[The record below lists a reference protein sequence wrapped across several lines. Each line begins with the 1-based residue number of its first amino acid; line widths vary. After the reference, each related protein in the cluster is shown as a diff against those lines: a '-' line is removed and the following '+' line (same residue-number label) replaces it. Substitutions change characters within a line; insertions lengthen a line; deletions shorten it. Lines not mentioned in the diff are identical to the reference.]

1 MEEKIKLKIKNYPV
15 YIGDK
20 LHEQTDKNICKNQ
33 IGTIVNFIPSFYAGV
48 CRQKFFGKLKAT

>member
-20 LHEQTDKNICKNQ
+20 LNEQTDKNICKNQ
-33 IGTIVNFIPSFYAGV
+33 IDTIVNFIPSFFLMQV
-48 CRQKFFGKLKAT
+48 FVDKSSLVN

>member
-33 IGTIVNFIPSFYAGV
+33 IGTIVNFIPSFFLMQV
-48 CRQKFFGKLKAT
+48 FVDKSSLVN